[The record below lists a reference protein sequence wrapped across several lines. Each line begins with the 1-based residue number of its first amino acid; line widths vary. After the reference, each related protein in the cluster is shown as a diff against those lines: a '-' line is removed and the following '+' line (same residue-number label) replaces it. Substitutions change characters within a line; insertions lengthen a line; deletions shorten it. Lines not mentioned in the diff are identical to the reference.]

1 MVPTSP
7 NPSGSPER
15 LHLELQGRFEDKVQI
30 AKTFQ
35 SVYEVLDRLCHRG
48 VKSFEVVYHPDFAVN
63 DSLAEEFMHAA
74 REALAYKDALSF
86 GRDIETRVVGLERIE
101 HPQTREM
108 VSALHERS

>member
-1 MVPTSP
+1 MVPSP
-7 NPSGSPER
+7 PNSPESPER

-48 VKSFEVVYHPDFAVN
+48 VKCFEVVYHADFEVQET
-63 DSLAEEFMHAA
+63 LAEEFMHAA

-86 GRDIETRVVGLERIE
+86 GRDIETRVVGLEQIE

-108 VSALHERS
+108 VSTLHARS